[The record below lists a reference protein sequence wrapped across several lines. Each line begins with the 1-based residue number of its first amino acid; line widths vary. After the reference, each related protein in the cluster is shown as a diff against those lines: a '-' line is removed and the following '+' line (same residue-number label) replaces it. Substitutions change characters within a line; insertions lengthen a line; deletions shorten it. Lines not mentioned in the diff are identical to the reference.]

1 MSLINLG
8 HLNNSFNETVMLR
21 EESRMV
27 VYADVL
33 FFENLLAN
41 CFILKLTSMM
51 SGLPVRLWK
60 IILSSSL
67 GALYAVFAVIMQSN
81 PLINSLPVKI
91 LFSMLMVLTA
101 FRVKGIS
108 DFLRRWGM
116 MLLVA
121 FMLGGCTYALSGI
134 LGGSVLTY
142 GGLMYLSPQGVLKAF
157 IFAACLCIILVRPIG
172 RILSGK
178 AVREGNIVLVNVTLG
193 NRSARFNALID
204 TGNSLVDPLTGYP
217 VIIVEAESV
226 KNIVPPEL
234 YNLLLS
240 NKIPDGKTE
249 LDISPAWK
257 SRMHFIP
264 FKSIGKEN
272 GMLAGFRPDA
282 IKVLHGNSFK
292 EIKNAIIGICGIKL
306 SNNSRYTA
314 LLGPASLANI

>member
-1 MSLINLG
+1 
-8 HLNNSFNETVMLR
+8 
-21 EESRMV
+21 MV
-27 VYADVL
+27 VYADLL

-51 SGLPVRLWK
+51 SGFPATLWR
-60 IILSSSL
+60 ILLSSSV
-67 GALYAVFAVIMQSN
+67 GALYAVFAVILHTN
-81 PLINSLPVKI
+81 PLIASLPAKI
-91 LFSMLMVLTA
+91 LISMLMVLMA
-101 FRVKGIS
+101 FRVRSAG
-108 DFLRRWGM
+108 DFLKRWGI

-134 LGGSVLTY
+134 FGGSVLTY
-142 GGLMYLSPQGVLKAF
+142 GGLMYFSPHGVLKAF

-172 RILSGK
+172 MVLSGK
-178 AVREGNIVLVNVTLG
+178 AIREGSIVLVNVMLG
-193 NRSARFNALID
+193 KRSAKFNALID

-226 KNIVPPEL
+226 KNIVPPEI
-234 YNLLLS
+234 YDLLVS
-240 NKIPDGKTE
+240 NRIPDSRMD
-249 LDISPAWK
+249 LNISPAWK

-272 GMLAGFRPDA
+272 GILAGFRPDS

-292 EIKNAIIGICGIKL
+292 EIKNAIIGICGMKL

-314 LLGPASLANI
+314 LLGPASLANL